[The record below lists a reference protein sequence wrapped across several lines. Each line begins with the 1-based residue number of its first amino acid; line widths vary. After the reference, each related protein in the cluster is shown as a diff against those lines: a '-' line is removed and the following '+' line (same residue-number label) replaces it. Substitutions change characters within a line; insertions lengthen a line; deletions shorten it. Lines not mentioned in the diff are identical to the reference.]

1 VLGVSILTNHDNIG
15 VSILT
20 NHDNMT
26 IYVLGVSILT
36 NHDNIGVSILTN
48 HDNIG
53 VSILTNH
60 DNMTVYVLGVSIF
73 VSVSTFFL
81 LDFGTVLTKSP
92 TPRGSAGG
100 RIGTRFLRTS
110 PLKGVNPAGTPGYRN
125 GTERLFCLKGHP
137 SVVRDV

>member
-1 VLGVSILTNHDNIG
+1 MLG

-36 NHDNIGVSILTN
+36 NYDNTTIYVL
-48 HDNIG
+48 G

-92 TPRGSAGG
+92 TPRGAAGG
-100 RIGTRFLRTS
+100 
-110 PLKGVNPAGTPGYRN
+110 
-125 GTERLFCLKGHP
+125 
-137 SVVRDV
+137 